1 MRLVTRILKQ
11 SFVLFLVLHFNA
23 ISQSRIHQFSATQY
37 KKTIYINFIVTPGS
51 TCSGY
56 QIQHSIDSTNF
67 NAIYDYFGV
76 CGEQSKAQ
84 SFSYTDEN
92 PIKNNVNYYRVFI
105 PPNDYSEINRVNYYD
120 LSEKGY
126 LIFNNPMNQ
135 YLNILTTN
143 YNGIMKIYNQT
154 GGLMKSISANE
165 NGLYYEDITSLDSGL
180 YLFLIESNQ
189 GKNITGKFLK
199 N

>member
-1 MRLVTRILKQ
+1 MAIKFRILVIAGI
-11 SFVLFLVLHFNA
+11 VLFHL
-23 ISQSRIHQFSATQY
+23 ISYGQSRVQQLTSSQY
-37 KKTIYINFIVTPGS
+37 KKTIFIDFVITAGN

-56 QIQHSIDSTNF
+56 QIQHSIDSINF
-67 NAIYDYFGV
+67 NAIYDYFGI

-105 PPNDYSEINRVNYYD
+105 PPNDFSEINRVNYYD

-165 NGLYYEDITSLDSGL
+165 NGLFYEDLSSFESGL
-180 YLFLIESNQ
+180 YLFFIESDL